1 MISWNNI
8 IIFDDLK
15 ELTNDELKVVL
26 SEISVE
32 VLSIALISVDEET
45 QSKVQEN
52 LTKSA
57 KDMLNQFLK
66 LKGDNVL
73 PEEIENAQLKILK
86 LVIKLEK
93 EAKIDLLSK
102 IKLK

>member
-1 MISWNNI
+1 M
-8 IIFDDLK
+8 
-15 ELTNDELKVVL
+15 L

-45 QSKVQEN
+45 QLKVQEN